1 MNSLI
6 SFAIVLGLL
15 IFVHEFGHFIWAK
28 FFGVKVL
35 KFSLGFGPK
44 LISKQYG
51 ETEYLIS
58 AFPLGGYVKMF
69 GESPGELAEEKLSPG
84 ELKRSFAT
92 RPVWQRFIIV
102 AGGPIFNLIFAM
114 ILFSTIVLVAGLPQP
129 VDTTTISGV
138 GQDTPAAEAGL
149 QEGDTILSIDGTETR
164 RWEDVS
170 SLIMNSEGR
179 EVVIIL
185 QRDGQTLEFAV
196 TPQMQA
202 TRNIFGEEVEKRFM
216 VGIARSEEVIY
227 EKVGFMKSL
236 QSGISQTWS
245 WMYLT
250 VMGLVKI
257 IQKVVPAS
265 ELGGPILIAKIAGE
279 RMEAGWINFLYF
291 MGVLSVNLG
300 ILNLLPI
307 PILDGGHL
315 VFFSVEAILRK
326 PLNLRTMEILQQIG
340 LVLLGS
346 LMIFVFYNDLVR
358 VFGDDRSR
366 KCLKLRVGSQEYR
379 SEMKKL
385 DRVLRLSVS
394 TQCWNRF
401 ID

>member
-1 MNSLI
+1 MNTLI

-51 ETEYLIS
+51 ETEYLVS

-69 GESPGELAEEKLSPG
+69 GENPSEIAEEKLSPN

-102 AGGPIFNLIFAM
+102 AGGPVFNLIFAM
-114 ILFSTIVLVAGLPQP
+114 FLFFCIVFVAGLPQP
-129 VDTTTISGV
+129 VDNTGIGGV
-138 GQDTPAAEAGL
+138 GQDSPAAEAGL
-149 QEGDTILSIDGTETR
+149 QAGDSIIAIDGQETEL
-164 RWEDVS
+164 WEDVS
-170 SLIMNSEGR
+170 LLIKNSEGR
-179 EVVIIL
+179 EVVITV
-185 QRDGQTLEFAV
+185 RRGGDTLEIAV
-196 TPQMQA
+196 KPRMEKTK
-202 TRNIFGEEVEKRFM
+202 NIFGEEVGERYM
-216 VGIARSEEVIY
+216 VGIARSEEVTY
-227 EKVGFMKSL
+227 ERVGFVKSL

-326 PLNLRTMEILQQIG
+326 PLNLRTMEIMQQIG
-340 LVLLGS
+340 LVLLAT

-358 VFGDDRSR
+358 VFG
-366 KCLKLRVGSQEYR
+366 
-379 SEMKKL
+379 
-385 DRVLRLSVS
+385 
-394 TQCWNRF
+394 
-401 ID
+401 

>member
-1 MNSLI
+1 MNTLI

-28 FFGVKVL
+28 FFGVRVL

-51 ETEYLIS
+51 ETEYLVS

-69 GESPGELAEEKLSPG
+69 GENPSEIAEEKLSPN

-102 AGGPIFNLIFAM
+102 AGGPVFNLIFAM
-114 ILFSTIVLVAGLPQP
+114 FLFFSIVFVAGLPQP
-129 VDTTTISGV
+129 VDNTGIGGV
-138 GQDTPAAEAGL
+138 GQDSPAAEAGL
-149 QEGDTILSIDGTETR
+149 QAGDSIIAIDGQETKL
-164 RWEDVS
+164 WEDVS
-170 SLIMNSEGR
+170 LLIKNSEGR
-179 EVVIIL
+179 EVVITV
-185 QRDGQTLEFAV
+185 RRGDDTLEIAV
-196 TPQMQA
+196 KPRMET
-202 TRNIFGEEVEKRFM
+202 TKNIFGEEVGERYM
-216 VGIARSEEVIY
+216 VGIARSEEVTY
-227 EKVGFMKSL
+227 ERVGFVKAL

-326 PLNLRTMEILQQIG
+326 PVNLRTMEIMQQIG
-340 LVLLGS
+340 LVLLAT

-358 VFGDDRSR
+358 VFG
-366 KCLKLRVGSQEYR
+366 
-379 SEMKKL
+379 
-385 DRVLRLSVS
+385 
-394 TQCWNRF
+394 
-401 ID
+401 

>member
-1 MNSLI
+1 MNTLI

-28 FFGVKVL
+28 LFGVKVL

-44 LISKQYG
+44 LISRQYG

-69 GESPGELAEEKLSPG
+69 GENPGELEEEQLSPG
-84 ELKRSFAT
+84 DLQRSFAT

-102 AGGPIFNLIFAM
+102 AGGPVFNLIFAM
-114 ILFSTIVLVAGLPQP
+114 LLFFIIVWVAGLPQP
-129 VDTTTISGV
+129 VDTTTIGGV

-149 QEGDTILSIDGTETR
+149 QVGDTILAIDDKETR
-164 RWEDVS
+164 HWEDVS
-170 SLIMNSEGR
+170 LYIKNSEGR
-179 EVVIIL
+179 EVVL
-185 QRDGQTLEFAV
+185 TLKRKEQVLDVAV
-196 TPQMQA
+196 TPRMEI
-202 TRNIFGEEVEKRFM
+202 TRNIFGEEVGSRYLI
-216 VGIARSEEVIY
+216 GIARSEEVIY
-227 EKVGFMKSL
+227 EKVGFIKSL
-236 QSGISQTWS
+236 QAGISQTWS

-315 VFFSVEAILRK
+315 VFFSVEAVLRK

-340 LVLLGS
+340 LVLLGT

-358 VFGDDRSR
+358 VFSG
-366 KCLKLRVGSQEYR
+366 
-379 SEMKKL
+379 
-385 DRVLRLSVS
+385 
-394 TQCWNRF
+394 
-401 ID
+401 

>member
-1 MNSLI
+1 MNTII

-51 ETEYLIS
+51 ETEYVVS
-58 AFPLGGYVKMF
+58 AFPLGGNVKMF
-69 GESPGELAEEKLSPG
+69 GESPGEIAEERLSPS

-102 AGGPIFNLIFAM
+102 AGGPVFNLIFAM
-114 ILFSTIVLVAGLPQP
+114 FLFFIIIFFAGLPQP
-129 VDTTTISGV
+129 VDTTAIAGV
-138 GQDTPAAEAGL
+138 GQNSPAAEAGL
-149 QEGDTILSIDGTETR
+149 QAGDTITAIDGKETR
-164 RWEDVS
+164 LWEDVS
-170 SLIMNSEGR
+170 LLIRNSEGR
-179 EVVIIL
+179 EVVITV
-185 QRDGQTLEFAV
+185 RRGDETLEIAV
-196 TPQMQA
+196 TPRMEK
-202 TRNIFGEEVEKRFM
+202 TKNIFGEEVGERYM
-216 VGIARSEEVIY
+216 VGISRSEEVVY

-236 QSGISQTWS
+236 QAGINQTWS

-250 VMGLVKI
+250 VMGLIKI
-257 IQKVVPAS
+257 IQNVVPAS

-279 RMEAGWINFLYF
+279 RMEAGWVNFLYF

-326 PLNLRTMEILQQIG
+326 PLNLRTMEILQQVG
-340 LVLLGS
+340 LVLLGT
-346 LMIFVFYNDLVR
+346 LMVFVFYNDLVR
-358 VFGDDRSR
+358 VFSG
-366 KCLKLRVGSQEYR
+366 
-379 SEMKKL
+379 
-385 DRVLRLSVS
+385 
-394 TQCWNRF
+394 
-401 ID
+401 

>member
-1 MNSLI
+1 MNSII

-51 ETEYLIS
+51 ETEYLVS

-69 GESPGELAEEKLSPG
+69 GENPGEVTEGTLSPD

-102 AGGPIFNLIFAM
+102 AGGPVFNLLFAM
-114 ILFSTIVLVAGLPQP
+114 FLFFVIVFVAGLPQP
-129 VDTTTISGV
+129 VDTTTIGGV
-138 GQDTPAAEAGL
+138 GQDSAAAEAGL
-149 QEGDTILSIDGTETR
+149 QEGDTIIAIDGQETR
-164 RWEDVS
+164 LWEDVS
-170 SLIMNSEGR
+170 RLIRNSEGSEIFITVARGDETR
-179 EVVIIL
+179 EI
-185 QRDGQTLEFAV
+185 AV
-196 TPQMQA
+196 TPRMEA
-202 TRNIFGEEVEKRFM
+202 TKNIFGEEVGQRFM
-216 VGIARSEEVIY
+216 VGIARSEEVVY
-227 EKVGFMKSL
+227 EKVGFIKSL
-236 QSGISQTWS
+236 QAGVSQTWS

-279 RMEAGWINFLYF
+279 RMEAGLVNFLYF

-326 PLNLRTMEILQQIG
+326 PLNLRTMEILQQVG
-340 LVLLGS
+340 LVLLGT

-358 VFGDDRSR
+358 VFG
-366 KCLKLRVGSQEYR
+366 
-379 SEMKKL
+379 
-385 DRVLRLSVS
+385 
-394 TQCWNRF
+394 
-401 ID
+401 

>member
-1 MNSLI
+1 MNTLI

-28 FFGVKVL
+28 FFGVRVL

-51 ETEYLIS
+51 ETEYVVS

-69 GESPGELAEEKLSPG
+69 GENPSEVAEGKLSSD

-114 ILFSTIVLVAGLPQP
+114 FLFFFIVFVAGLPHP
-129 VDTTTISGV
+129 VDNTGIGGV
-138 GQDTPAAEAGL
+138 GQDSPAAEAGL
-149 QEGDTILSIDGTETR
+149 QAGDSIIAIDGQETKL
-164 RWEDVS
+164 WEDVS
-170 SLIMNSEGR
+170 LLIKNSEGR
-179 EVVIIL
+179 EVVITV
-185 QRDGQTLEFAV
+185 RRGGDTLEIAV
-196 TPQMQA
+196 KPRMET
-202 TRNIFGEEVEKRFM
+202 TKNIFGEEVGERFM

-227 EKVGFMKSL
+227 ERVGFVKSL
-236 QSGISQTWS
+236 QAGISQTWS

-340 LVLLGS
+340 LVLLAS

-358 VFGDDRSR
+358 VFG
-366 KCLKLRVGSQEYR
+366 
-379 SEMKKL
+379 
-385 DRVLRLSVS
+385 
-394 TQCWNRF
+394 
-401 ID
+401 

>member
-1 MNSLI
+1 MNTVI

-44 LISKQYG
+44 LISRQFG

-69 GESPGELAEEKLSPG
+69 GENPGELAEEKLSPG

-102 AGGPIFNLIFAM
+102 AGGPLFNLIFAM
-114 ILFSTIVLVAGLPQP
+114 FLFFLIVFVAGMPQP
-129 VDTTTISGV
+129 VDTTTIGGV

-149 QEGDTILSIDGTETR
+149 QTGDTILAIDGKETR
-164 RWEDVS
+164 QWEDVS
-170 SLIMNSEGR
+170 LLIKDSGGR
-179 EVVIIL
+179 EVVLTI
-185 QRDGQTLEFAV
+185 QRDDRSLEIAV
-196 TPQMQA
+196 TPRMEK
-202 TRNIFGEEVEKRFM
+202 TKNIFGEEVGERYM
-216 VGIARSEEVIY
+216 VGIARSEEVTY
-227 EKVGFMKSL
+227 EKVGCITAL
-236 QSGISQTWS
+236 QAGVSQTWS

-265 ELGGPILIAKIAGE
+265 ELGGPILIAQIAGE
-279 RMEAGWINFLYF
+279 RMQAGWVNFLYF
-291 MGVLSVNLG
+291 MAVLSVNLG

-326 PLNLRTMEILQQIG
+326 PLNLRTMEIMQQIG
-340 LVLLGS
+340 LVLLGT

-358 VFGDDRSR
+358 VFSG
-366 KCLKLRVGSQEYR
+366 
-379 SEMKKL
+379 
-385 DRVLRLSVS
+385 
-394 TQCWNRF
+394 
-401 ID
+401 

>member
-1 MNSLI
+1 MNTMI
-6 SFAIVLGLL
+6 SFLIVLGLL

-28 FFGVKVL
+28 LFGVKVL

-44 LISKQYG
+44 LISKKLG

-69 GESPGELAEEKLSPG
+69 GENPGEVTEETVTTEDVS
-84 ELKRSFAT
+84 RSFSM

-102 AGGPIFNLIFAM
+102 AGGPLFNLIFAM
-114 ILFSTIVLVAGLPQP
+114 FLFFFIVLAAGLPQP
-129 VDTTTISGV
+129 VETTTISGV
-138 GQDTPAAEAGL
+138 GPDSPAAAAGL
-149 QEGDTILSIDGTETR
+149 LPNDTIVAIDGQQTN

-170 SLIMNSEGR
+170 MLIKNSSGR
-179 EVVIIL
+179 EVLLTI
-185 QRDGQTLEFAV
+185 QRDKDIVEIPVQPSMEITK
-196 TPQMQA
+196 
-202 TRNIFGEEVEKRFM
+202 NIFGEEVGERYM
-216 VGIARSEEVIY
+216 IGIARSEEVQY
-227 EKVGFMKSL
+227 EKVGFLKAVEA
-236 QSGISQTWS
+236 GISQTWS

-291 MGVLSVNLG
+291 MAVLSVNLG

-315 VFFSVEAILRK
+315 VFFSVEAIMRK
-326 PLNLRTMEILQQIG
+326 PINLRTIEILQQVG
-340 LVLLGS
+340 LVLLGT
-346 LMIFVFYNDLVR
+346 LMIFVFYNDLLR
-358 VFGDDRSR
+358 VFG
-366 KCLKLRVGSQEYR
+366 
-379 SEMKKL
+379 
-385 DRVLRLSVS
+385 
-394 TQCWNRF
+394 
-401 ID
+401 

>member
-1 MNSLI
+1 MNTVI
-6 SFAIVLGLL
+6 SFIIVLGLL
-15 IFVHEFGHFIWAK
+15 IFVHEFGHFVWAK

-44 LISKQYG
+44 LISRQYG

-69 GESPGELAEEKLSPG
+69 GENPGELAEEKLSPG

-102 AGGPIFNLIFAM
+102 AGGPLFNLIFAVF
-114 ILFSTIVLVAGLPQP
+114 LFFLIVLVAGMPQP
-129 VDTTTISGV
+129 VDTTTIGGV

-149 QEGDTILSIDGTETR
+149 QTGDTILAIDGKETR
-164 RWEDVS
+164 LWEDVS
-170 SLIMNSEGR
+170 MLIKDSGGR
-179 EVVIIL
+179 EVVL
-185 QRDGQTLEFAV
+185 TVKREGRTLEIAV
-196 TPQMQA
+196 TPRMEK
-202 TRNIFGEEVEKRFM
+202 TKNIFGEEVGERYM
-216 VGIARSEEVIY
+216 VGIARSEEVTY
-227 EKVGFMKSL
+227 EKVGFIRAL
-236 QSGISQTWS
+236 QAGVSQTWS

-265 ELGGPILIAKIAGE
+265 ELGGPILIAQIAGE
-279 RMEAGWINFLYF
+279 RMAAGWVNFLYF

-326 PLNLRTMEILQQIG
+326 PLNMRTMEIMQQIG
-340 LVLLGS
+340 LVLLGT

-358 VFGDDRSR
+358 VFSG
-366 KCLKLRVGSQEYR
+366 
-379 SEMKKL
+379 
-385 DRVLRLSVS
+385 
-394 TQCWNRF
+394 
-401 ID
+401 

>member
-1 MNSLI
+1 MNTLI
-6 SFAIVLGLL
+6 SFIVVLGLL

-28 FFGVKVL
+28 FFGVRVL

-44 LISKQYG
+44 LVSKQYG

-69 GESPGELAEEKLSPG
+69 GENPGDITEDELTAD

-92 RPVWQRFIIV
+92 RPVWQRFVIV
-102 AGGPIFNLIFAM
+102 AGGPIFNLIFAAF
-114 ILFSTIVLVAGLPQP
+114 LFFLIVFVAGLPQP
-129 VDTTTISGV
+129 VDNTKIGGV
-138 GQDTPAAEAGL
+138 SQDSPAAEAGL
-149 QEGDTILSIDGTETR
+149 QAGDTIIAIDGKETR
-164 RWEDVS
+164 LWEDVS
-170 SLIMNSEGR
+170 LIIKNSEGR
-179 EVVIIL
+179 EVLITL
-185 QRDGQTLEFAV
+185 QRDGGTIEIPV
-196 TPQMQA
+196 TPRMDS
-202 TRNIFGEEVEKRFM
+202 TKNIFGEEVGQRFM

-227 EKVGFMKSL
+227 EKVGLLRSL
-236 QSGISQTWS
+236 QEGINQTWS

-250 VMGLVKI
+250 MMGLIKI
-257 IQKVVPAS
+257 IQKVIPAS

-340 LVLLGS
+340 LVLLGT

-358 VFGDDRSR
+358 GFG
-366 KCLKLRVGSQEYR
+366 
-379 SEMKKL
+379 
-385 DRVLRLSVS
+385 
-394 TQCWNRF
+394 
-401 ID
+401 

>member
-1 MNSLI
+1 MNTLI

-44 LISKQYG
+44 LVSRQYG

-69 GESPGELAEEKLSPG
+69 GENPGELAEESLSPG
-84 ELKRSFAT
+84 ELNRSFAT

-102 AGGPIFNLIFAM
+102 AGGPVFNLIFAM
-114 ILFSTIVLVAGLPQP
+114 FLFFIIVWVAGLPQP
-129 VDTTTISGV
+129 LDTTTIGGV

-149 QEGDTILSIDGTETR
+149 LEGDTILAIDGKETTH
-164 RWEDVS
+164 WEDVS
-170 SLIMNSEGR
+170 QFIKNSQGR
-179 EVVIIL
+179 EVILTL
-185 QRDGQTLEFAV
+185 QRNNQTLDIAV
-196 TPQMQA
+196 APRLET
-202 TRNIFGEEVEKRFM
+202 TRNIFGEEVGERYLI
-216 VGIARSEEVIY
+216 GIARSEEIIY
-227 EKVGFMKSL
+227 EKVGFIKSL
-236 QSGISQTWS
+236 QAGISQTWS

-326 PLNLRTMEILQQIG
+326 PLNMRTMEIMQQVG
-340 LVLLGS
+340 LVLLGT
-346 LMIFVFYNDLVR
+346 LMIFVFYNDIVR
-358 VFGDDRSR
+358 VFSG
-366 KCLKLRVGSQEYR
+366 
-379 SEMKKL
+379 
-385 DRVLRLSVS
+385 
-394 TQCWNRF
+394 
-401 ID
+401 

>member
-1 MNSLI
+1 MNTLI

-15 IFVHEFGHFIWAK
+15 IFVHEFGHFLWAK
-28 FFGVKVL
+28 LFGVKVL

-44 LISKQYG
+44 LVGRQFG

-69 GESPGELAEEKLSPG
+69 GENPGEVAEDDLSPA

-114 ILFSTIVLVAGLPQP
+114 FLFFIIVLVAGMPQP
-129 VDTTTISGV
+129 VDNTTIGGV
-138 GQDTPAAEAGL
+138 GPDTPAAEAGL
-149 QEGDTILSIDGTETR
+149 QEGDTIVAINGTETR
-164 RWEDVS
+164 HWEDVS
-170 SLIMNSEGR
+170 ELIKDSKGH
-179 EVVIIL
+179 EVVL
-185 QRDGQTLEFAV
+185 TLRRGDKTLDVAV
-196 TPQMQA
+196 TPRMEK
-202 TRNIFGEEVEKRFM
+202 THNIFGEEVGERYM
-216 VGIARSEEVIY
+216 VGIARSDEVRYEEV
-227 EKVGFMKSL
+227 GFIRAL
-236 QSGISQTWS
+236 QAGVSQTWS

-279 RMEAGWINFLYF
+279 RMEAGWVNFLYF

-358 VFGDDRSR
+358 LFG
-366 KCLKLRVGSQEYR
+366 
-379 SEMKKL
+379 
-385 DRVLRLSVS
+385 
-394 TQCWNRF
+394 
-401 ID
+401 

>member
-1 MNSLI
+1 MNSI
-6 SFAIVLGLL
+6 IPFAIVLGLL

-44 LISKQYG
+44 LISKQFG
-51 ETEYLIS
+51 ETEYRIS

-69 GESPGELAEEKLSPG
+69 GESPGDLAEEKLSPG
-84 ELKRSFAT
+84 DLKRSFST

-114 ILFSTIVLVAGLPQP
+114 FLFFFIVFVAGMPQP
-129 VDTTTISGV
+129 VDTTTIGGV
-138 GQDTPAAEAGL
+138 GQESPAAEAGL
-149 QEGDTILSIDGTETR
+149 QADDIILSIDGKETR
-164 RWEDVS
+164 IWDDVS
-170 SLIMNSEGR
+170 LFIKNSEGR
-179 EVVIIL
+179 KVVITVK
-185 QRDGQTLEFAV
+185 RNDETLEIVV
-196 TPQMQA
+196 TPRME
-202 TRNIFGEEVEKRFM
+202 TTKNIFGEVVGERYM
-216 VGIARSEEVIY
+216 VGIARSEELIY
-227 EKVGFMKSL
+227 EKVGFIESL
-236 QSGISQTWS
+236 QVGISQTWS

-279 RMEAGWINFLYF
+279 RMEAGWVNFLYF
-291 MGVLSVNLG
+291 MAVLSVNLG

-326 PLNLRTMEILQQIG
+326 PLNLRTMEIMQQIG
-340 LVLLGS
+340 LVLLGT

-358 VFGDDRSR
+358 VFS
-366 KCLKLRVGSQEYR
+366 
-379 SEMKKL
+379 
-385 DRVLRLSVS
+385 
-394 TQCWNRF
+394 N
-401 ID
+401 

>member
-1 MNSLI
+1 MNTLI

-69 GESPGELAEEKLSPG
+69 GENPGELAEERLSPG

-92 RPVWQRFIIV
+92 RPVWQRFLIV
-102 AGGPIFNLIFAM
+102 AGGPVFNLIFAM
-114 ILFSTIVLVAGLPQP
+114 LLFFIIVLVAGLPQP
-129 VDTTTISGV
+129 VDTTTIGGI

-149 QEGDTILSIDGTETR
+149 QEGDTILAIDGNETR
-164 RWEDVS
+164 HWEDVS
-170 SLIMNSEGR
+170 LHIKESEGR
-179 EVVIIL
+179 EVVLTL
-185 QRDGQTLEFAV
+185 QREDQTLDVAV
-196 TPQMQA
+196 TPRMET
-202 TRNIFGEEVEKRFM
+202 TRNIFGEEVGQRYLI
-216 VGIARSEEVIY
+216 GIARSEEVIY
-227 EKVGFMKSL
+227 EKVGFIKSL
-236 QSGISQTWS
+236 QAGISQTWS

-340 LVLLGS
+340 LVLLGT

-358 VFGDDRSR
+358 VFSG
-366 KCLKLRVGSQEYR
+366 
-379 SEMKKL
+379 
-385 DRVLRLSVS
+385 
-394 TQCWNRF
+394 
-401 ID
+401 